1 MKEADPAFDS
11 LKEVLKEKAKSEKEY
26 QERLEMMM
34 DFKIENV
41 LRKHFEEPANY
52 NDIMSKNLNSASP
65 ELKMKIVEAWV
76 VFKWIK
82 NFMQS
87 YNIEFN
93 PAILSGQEY
102 DFKRHGK
109 MLEKLSEV
117 VSNITPPYSDET
129 VTLKSKKIE
138 QLSISLQ
145 ELEDKINDW
154 CNPQDRLYQEYL
166 KVKKLIE
173 EDSVTSVDLEDDND
187 ISKFLIDNDILEI
200 SKGIIYLEE

>member
-1 MKEADPAFDS
+1 
-11 LKEVLKEKAKSEKEY
+11 
-26 QERLEMMM
+26 
-34 DFKIENV
+34 
-41 LRKHFEEPANY
+41 
-52 NDIMSKNLNSASP
+52 MSKNLNSASP

-129 VTLKSKKIE
+129 VTLNS
-138 QLSISLQ
+138 LS
-145 ELEDKINDW
+145 
-154 CNPQDRLYQEYL
+154 NPFFFN
-166 KVKKLIE
+166 
-173 EDSVTSVDLEDDND
+173 SVTC
-187 ISKFLIDNDILEI
+187 IS
-200 SKGIIYLEE
+200 IIIFIFFYYSCFY

>member
-1 MKEADPAFDS
+1 
-11 LKEVLKEKAKSEKEY
+11 
-26 QERLEMMM
+26 
-34 DFKIENV
+34 
-41 LRKHFEEPANY
+41 
-52 NDIMSKNLNSASP
+52 
-65 ELKMKIVEAWV
+65 
-76 VFKWIK
+76 
-82 NFMQS
+82 
-87 YNIEFN
+87 
-93 PAILSGQEY
+93 
-102 DFKRHGK
+102 